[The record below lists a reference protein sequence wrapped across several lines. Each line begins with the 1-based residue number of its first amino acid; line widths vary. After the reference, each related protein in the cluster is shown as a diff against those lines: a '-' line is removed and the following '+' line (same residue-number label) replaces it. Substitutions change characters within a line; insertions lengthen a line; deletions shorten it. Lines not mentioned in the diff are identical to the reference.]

1 MGGVIGRQLVGYT
14 GGGKCEG
21 QGLIFLPFQECV
33 RERWR
38 VDGKKRDK
46 KGPVRQ

>member
-21 QGLIFLPFQECV
+21 QGLIFVLLRGVEEGRKERQE
-33 RERWR
+33 
-38 VDGKKRDK
+38 
-46 KGPVRQ
+46 GPVVAVI